1 MKSDILISDV
11 VDTREVGK
19 DVIEICA
26 NVDGHYDRTSSLLE
40 IKQDAFLRNHAG
52 EQFRPSWLP
61 QGETIREHL
70 PHEEI
75 QELGRSIFHRW
86 VKRVHDAV
94 PREVVLT

>member
-1 MKSDILISDV
+1 MKSDIFISEV

-19 DVIEICA
+19 DIIEVCA
-26 NVDGHYDRTSSLLE
+26 NVDGRYDRASSTLE
-40 IKQDAFLRNHAG
+40 IKQDAYLQNPAG
-52 EQFRPSWLP
+52 EQFRPSWFP

-86 VKRVHDAV
+86 VKRVREAV
-94 PREVVLT
+94 PQEMVLS